1 MKKIIAFVLAVAMLG
16 MTTIG
21 CAETVDTY
29 TSASL
34 TKSYV
39 EGEELDTLAKTLAV
53 SCADIATKAQAEA
66 EGYVKMY
73 GEHVQIMTV
82 NPDGCVG
89 LSTIGYWRY
98 ADNREDGISF
108 EVKAGDWTFTNR
120 GSGCDQVIIQLTE
133 GQNALNL
140 YNAGVGG
147 RATLLVKLDST
158 VYLLHLNITETHEQK
173 FDQAAYDAGEFAN
186 GYSGADRQASS
197 FYFVFDVLSIE
208 KSNAI
213 IL

>member
-1 MKKIIAFVLAVAMLG
+1 MKKFASFVLALAMLCVMAVG
-16 MTTIG
+16 Y
-21 CAETVDTY
+21 AETVDTY

-34 TKSYV
+34 TKSYI
-39 EGEELDTLAKTLAV
+39 EGDDLTALAKTLAV
-53 SCADIATKAQAEA
+53 SGADIATKAQTEA
-66 EGYVKMY
+66 EGYEKMY

-98 ADNREDGISF
+98 ADNREDGTTF
-108 EVKAGDWTFTNR
+108 EVKAGDWSFTSR
-120 GSGCDQVIIQLTE
+120 GNGCDQVIIQLTE

-140 YNAGVGG
+140 FNAGVGG
-147 RATLLVKLDST
+147 RATLLVKLENT
-158 VYLLHLNITETHEQK
+158 VYLLHLNVTDMHEQK
-173 FDQAAYDAGEFAN
+173 FDQSAYDAGEFAS

-208 KSNAI
+208 RSNSI
-213 IL
+213 IF